1 MRRFISIREKLVLF
15 FILLGIVS
23 IGITSYLSYSNARSA
38 ILSRTFDQLTSLRIE
53 KKKQIELFFNER
65 KKDLFLLLK
74 NQNINSS
81 SFIVDGIDQIN
92 IIPDSCNFS
101 KHVHQFLNSDFYSGV
116 YIVSTNSKSIN
127 YLLFENEDLDS
138 TKRLSFN
145 SLLSIIGKDT
155 SINNITLSDYNN
167 RTKQMISNSVFIKT
181 FIPENNCWII
191 LSVKIDAINQIMYE
205 NNPYNGLG
213 KTGETYLVGSD
224 LLMRSTSRFNQNSV
238 NKIKVTSLSVNNAF
252 KGITNTIIIK
262 DYRKIKVIS
271 SFDRIITDG
280 LNWVILAEMD
290 WDEVLIPV
298 YRFRNNIL
306 FVSIIISGLFI
317 LISYIVSLGITRT
330 IIKLNNAVSEVGKG
344 NFNVNLEISTN
355 DEIGELTR
363 SFNKMASQLKL
374 SSKQLSEER
383 INRTR
388 SMIDGQEIERLRL
401 SRELHDGL
409 GQQMIG
415 LRLKIEN
422 LTNRCEGNTAIIASE
437 VGKLM
442 DKTIEEVRRMSNDL
456 MPAVLQEFGVA
467 NAIRNLCDQITDASA
482 LKINIQI
489 TGNYDLLTPKEK
501 TYIFRI
507 VQEALNNIVKHAKAS
522 DIMLL
527 LSKNNSNVLLVVSDN
542 GKGCNFDNKNNDS
555 HNGINN
561 MKERASLLNGNLNI
575 ESFPGMGTKIVLT
588 FPLIDEKDTSNFS

>member
-1 MRRFISIREKLVLF
+1 M
-15 FILLGIVS
+15 
-23 IGITSYLSYSNARSA
+23 
-38 ILSRTFDQLTSLRIE
+38 
-53 KKKQIELFFNER
+53 
-65 KKDLFLLLK
+65 
-74 NQNINSS
+74 
-81 SFIVDGIDQIN
+81 
-92 IIPDSCNFS
+92 
-101 KHVHQFLNSDFYSGV
+101 
-116 YIVSTNSKSIN
+116 
-127 YLLFENEDLDS
+127 LFENEDLDS

>member
-53 KKKQIELFFNER
+53 KKKQIELFFSER
-65 KKDLFLLLK
+65 KKDLFLLV
-74 NQNINSS
+74 QDESINSFSYNNEQDFFISDS
-81 SFIVDGIDQIN
+81 SA
-92 IIPDSCNFS
+92 FS
-101 KHVHQFLNSDFYSGV
+101 EHALKILNSSVYSGI
-116 YIVSTNSKSIN
+116 YIFYPETNSIK
-127 YLLFENEDLDS
+127 YLSLSN
-138 TKRLSFN
+138 KRTDQSNILSAN
-145 SLLSIIGKDT
+145 SLLSIITKDSNNLI
-155 SINNITLSDYNN
+155 SISDYNN
-167 RTKQMISNSVFIKT
+167 RTKQMSSNSVFVKTYIKKNKYWVVL
-181 FIPENNCWII
+181 P
-191 LSVKIDAINQIMYE
+191 VKIDAINKIMYE

-213 KTGETYLVGSD
+213 KTGEAYLVGNDS
-224 LLMRSTSRFNQNSV
+224 LMRSTSRFNENSV
-238 NKIKVTSLSVNNAF
+238 YKIKVNSLSVQNAF
-252 KGITNTIIIK
+252 KGITNTIIIY

-271 SFDRIITDG
+271 SFDKITSEG

-298 YRFRNNIL
+298 YKFRNNIL

-317 LISYIVSLGITRT
+317 LISYIVSLGITRA
-330 IIKLNNAVSEVGKG
+330 IVKLNSAVSEVGKG
-344 NFNVNLEISTN
+344 NFNVNIEISTN

-374 SSKQLSEER
+374 SSKQLEEER

-422 LTNRCEGNTAIIASE
+422 LANRCEGNTGIIAAE

-467 NAIRNLCDQITDASA
+467 NAIRNLCDQITDAST

-489 TGNYDLLTPKEK
+489 SGNYDLLTPKEK
-501 TYIFRI
+501 TYLFRI

-522 DIMLL
+522 DINMQ
-527 LSKNNSNVLLVVSDN
+527 LSQNNSNVLLEVSDN

-561 MKERASLLNGNLNI
+561 MKERANLLNGNLNI
-575 ESFPGMGTKIVLT
+575 ESFPGMGTKVVLT
-588 FPLIDEKDTSNFS
+588 FPLNDEKNTSNIS

>member
-1 MRRFISIREKLVLF
+1 VRRFISIREKLVLF

-53 KKKQIELFFNER
+53 KKKQIELFFSER
-65 KKDLFLLLK
+65 KKDLFLLV
-74 NQNINSS
+74 QDESINSFSYNNEQDFFISDS
-81 SFIVDGIDQIN
+81 SA
-92 IIPDSCNFS
+92 FS
-101 KHVHQFLNSDFYSGV
+101 EHALKILNSSVYSGI
-116 YIVSTNSKSIN
+116 YIFYPETNSIK
-127 YLLFENEDLDS
+127 YLSLSN
-138 TKRLSFN
+138 KRTDQSNILSAN
-145 SLLSIIGKDT
+145 SLLSIITKDSNNLI
-155 SINNITLSDYNN
+155 SISDYNN
-167 RTKQMISNSVFIKT
+167 RTKQMSSNSVFVKTYIKKNKYWVVL
-181 FIPENNCWII
+181 P
-191 LSVKIDAINQIMYE
+191 VKIDAINKIMYE

-213 KTGETYLVGSD
+213 KTGEAYLVGNDS
-224 LLMRSTSRFNQNSV
+224 LMRSTSRFNENSV
-238 NKIKVTSLSVNNAF
+238 YKIKVNSLSVQNAF
-252 KGITNTIIIK
+252 KGITNTIIIY

-271 SFDRIITDG
+271 SFDKITSEG

-298 YRFRNNIL
+298 YKFRNNIL

-317 LISYIVSLGITRT
+317 LISYIVSLGITRA
-330 IIKLNNAVSEVGKG
+330 IVKLNSAVSEVGKG
-344 NFNVNLEISTN
+344 NFNVNIEISTN

-374 SSKQLSEER
+374 SSKQLEEER

-422 LTNRCEGNTAIIASE
+422 LANRCEGNTGIIAAE

-467 NAIRNLCDQITDASA
+467 NAIRNLCDQITDAST

-489 TGNYDLLTPKEK
+489 SGNYDLLTPKEK
-501 TYIFRI
+501 TYLFRI

-522 DIMLL
+522 DINMQ
-527 LSKNNSNVLLVVSDN
+527 LSQNNSNVLLEVSDN

-561 MKERASLLNGNLNI
+561 MKERANLLNGNLNI
-575 ESFPGMGTKIVLT
+575 ESFPGMGTKVVLT
-588 FPLIDEKDTSNFS
+588 FPLNDEKNTSNIS